1 MNVISLTKVNFQ
13 HIKVFGLTIFSI
25 KESNKVTEK
34 DQIKNVFANIALF
47 SNCDSKTIE
56 NFIEQSSILSFEK
69 GKVIFVHGE
78 PAQRFFIIMSGWV
91 KLFRETLEGT
101 QAVLDILTHG
111 HIFGEGSI
119 FYDDAYEYSAEVIE
133 DLKIISVPL
142 SLLKSEISS
151 NPKIAVS
158 MLSMTSKRR
167 QQQDKELEHL
177 VIQNAPQRIGCFLLR
192 LVDQKKDGPVTID
205 LPYDKTL
212 LAARLGMKPETF
224 SRALVK
230 LKEETGMRVKGSSI
244 ELDSKQHL
252 AEYVCGACS
261 SNYPCKDINGKV
273 LPCKNS

>member
-1 MNVISLTKVNFQ
+1 
-13 HIKVFGLTIFSI
+13 
-25 KESNKVTEK
+25 VTEK
-34 DQIKNVFANIALF
+34 DQIKNVFANTILF
-47 SNCDSKTIE
+47 SNCDAKTIG
-56 NFIEQSSILSFEK
+56 NFIEQSSVLSFEK
-69 GKVIFVHGE
+69 GQIIFVHGE
-78 PAQRFFIIMSGWV
+78 PAPRFYIIINGWV

-101 QAVLDILTHG
+101 QAVVDIVTQG

-119 FYDDAYEYSAEVIE
+119 FYDDSYEYSAEVIE
-133 DLKIISVPL
+133 NSKIITVPL
-142 SLLKSEISS
+142 SALKYEINS

-158 MLSMTSKRR
+158 MLSMLSKRR
-167 QQQDKELEHL
+167 QDQDKELEHL

-192 LVDQKKDGPVTID
+192 LVDQKKEGPATID

-244 ELDSKQHL
+244 ELDDKQTL
-252 AEYVCGACS
+252 AKFVCGACS

-273 LPCKNS
+273 YEEPV